1 MKLPKE
7 IVSLLTIKEIN
18 DTIVYLATSS
28 LSGNINLLASPYTD
42 VCLDEY
48 ILIPDLFAQ
57 KTKVNL
63 NENRYGLISFV
74 LPDSNKNI
82 TIEGPANIIQWGH
95 PPKFRFFDVMA
106 GDILKQWGNWTEK
119 ENILDRENLSK
130 PEVFAQRGVIIIKA
144 EKLKYN

>member
-7 IVSLLTIKEIN
+7 IVSLLTIKGIN

-74 LPDSNKNI
+74 LPDSHKNI

-95 PPKFRFFDVMA
+95 PSKFKFFDVTA
-106 GDILKQWGNWTEK
+106 GDILKHWGKWTEK
-119 ENILDRENLSK
+119 ENILDGGNLAK
-130 PEVFAQRGVIIIKA
+130 PGVFAQRGVIVLKA
-144 EKLKYN
+144 EKIKYN

>member
-7 IVSLLTIKEIN
+7 LVLLLTIKEIN
-18 DTIVYLATSS
+18 DAIVYLATSS
-28 LSGNINLLASPYTD
+28 LSGNTNLLPSPYTD

-63 NENRYGLISFV
+63 NENRYALISFV
-74 LPDSNKNI
+74 LPDNHKNI

-95 PPKFRFFDVMA
+95 PQKFKFFDVTA
-106 GDILKQWGNWTEK
+106 GDILKHWGKWAEK
-119 ENILDRENLSK
+119 ENILDLGNLAR

-144 EKLKYN
+144 EKVNYN